1 MVSASTCD
9 YPGGTQPKF
18 KTEFQR
24 DGLLRVSKVVNELTT
39 PDQDDYPNLGSWD
52 YGYDSAS
59 NALSAAHA
67 GDSMDELES
76 TQHYD
81 YDTLNRLI
89 SARVTDTQDWTAA
102 SEETTSY
109 QYDDLGNRVSHEYR
123 DATAI
128 AYAHD
133 KANRMTDYAG
143 LTQGYDDAGNLT
155 VAFSA
160 DRGTSYTYRYDH
172 HNRLG
177 RRRVRVEE
185 KSAA

>member
-1 MVSASTCD
+1 MACD

-24 DGLLRVSKVVNELTT
+24 NGLLRVTKVVNELTVS
-39 PDQDDYPNLGSWD
+39 DQATSGYNNLGSWD

-81 YDTLNRLI
+81 YDTLNRLV

-102 SEETTSY
+102 AEETTSY

-128 AYAHD
+128 AYGHD
-133 KANRMTDYAG
+133 P
-143 LTQGYDDAGNLT
+143 
-155 VAFSA
+155 
-160 DRGTSYTYRYDH
+160 
-172 HNRLG
+172 
-177 RRRVRVEE
+177 
-185 KSAA
+185 